1 MDEGALAVAAV
12 GVGCGKSGEVESVGC
27 GAVLFSSVI
36 FSSVLSGGFLVG
48 CLTPQGERQVGHSHA
63 TSGLS

>member
-27 GAVLFSSVI
+27 GAVLFSSV
-36 FSSVLSGGFLVG
+36 LSGGFLVG